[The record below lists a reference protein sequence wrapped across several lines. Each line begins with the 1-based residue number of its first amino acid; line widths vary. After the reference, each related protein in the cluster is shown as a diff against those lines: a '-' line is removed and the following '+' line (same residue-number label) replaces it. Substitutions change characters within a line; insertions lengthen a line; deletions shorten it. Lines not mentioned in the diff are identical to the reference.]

1 MLISL
6 LRRVKDLS
14 LSIDRLRAIVI
25 NQAARKLYR
34 EFESLSLRHAVWDAE
49 KIGCIPLKIAGNR
62 RSDLTF
68 QQRRQT
74 VFSAGH
80 VRSPVFNDS
89 IRRTQCDHK
98 PIIRRRR
105 FDWYARTMSAV
116 PKLS

>member
-62 RSDLTF
+62 RNSATLNSKPD
-68 QQRRQT
+68 RRKCPAARQSRALWP
-74 VFSAGH
+74 FSLGAHGQ
-80 VRSPVFNDS
+80 SAFNDS
-89 IRRTQCDHK
+89 TRRTEHDH
-98 PIIRRRR
+98 
-105 FDWYARTMSAV
+105 
-116 PKLS
+116 